1 MGFGMQDIKSKYWQK
16 CQPSSGAGM
25 SPVSYRQSNT
35 VYILLINILKM
46 EVIKSIRRLCLK
58 SIHLQPSFSLKS

>member
-35 VYILLINILKM
+35 IYILLVYIPKK
-46 EVIKSIRRLCLK
+46 EVIKSIQRYYSK
-58 SIHLQPSFSLKS
+58 IQ

>member
-35 VYILLINILKM
+35 VYILLVYISKK
-46 EVIKSIRRLCLK
+46 EVIKSIQRHCHK
-58 SIHLQPSFSLKS
+58 SQ